1 MSWETSEPADEGRIA
16 QLTAEL
22 AKSSPGKPK
31 TDYREPVI
39 LSSGHAMPRVGLGT
53 AHLVEA
59 EVGVNLA
66 SGARHLDC
74 ARIYGNEGA
83 VGRAVAA
90 SGVARHELFL
100 TSKLWVDELRPSAAR
115 AAVEDSLRELGTPY
129 LDLLLIHWPL
139 RFAQGTI
146 FARDGVSGFRD
157 TWAAM
162 EAMVAS
168 GKVRSLGVSNFDEA
182 QLGALLED
190 PSTKIPPAV
199 NQIEAHPTFPNQ
211 DLVDFCQRAG
221 VVVVAWGPLG
231 GSPRRLGSV
240 DSMLWATAK
249 MHAASLSRCA
259 LRWNL
264 ERGVV
269 VIPKST
275 RAAHVKDALAATTGP
290 KFTRDDKR
298 LLAESRKRGSRRFP
312 DVIGVWPAQRGK
324 TLARALGFLLHLL
337 FSLAFAFLPKID
349 AVAVA
354 RGRHARKEVRYA
366 AARAEAEAAAEAEA
380 TRAAAERLRED

>member
-1 MSWETSEPADEGRIA
+1 
-16 QLTAEL
+16 
-22 AKSSPGKPK
+22 
-31 TDYREPVI
+31 V
-39 LSSGHAMPRVGLGT
+39 
-53 AHLVEA
+53 VEF
-59 EVGVNLA
+59 
-66 SGARHLDC
+66 H
-74 ARIYGNEGA
+74 
-83 VGRAVAA
+83 
-90 SGVARHELFL
+90 
-100 TSKLWVDELRPSAAR
+100 T
-115 AAVEDSLRELGTPY
+115 
-129 LDLLLIHWPL
+129 
-139 RFAQGTI
+139 
-146 FARDGVSGFRD
+146 
-157 TWAAM
+157 
-162 EAMVAS
+162 
-168 GKVRSLGVSNFDEA
+168 
-182 QLGALLED
+182 
-190 PSTKIPPAV
+190 
-199 NQIEAHPTFPNQ
+199 
-211 DLVDFCQRAG
+211 
-221 VVVVAWGPLG
+221 G
-231 GSPRRLGSV
+231 GDPRRLGE